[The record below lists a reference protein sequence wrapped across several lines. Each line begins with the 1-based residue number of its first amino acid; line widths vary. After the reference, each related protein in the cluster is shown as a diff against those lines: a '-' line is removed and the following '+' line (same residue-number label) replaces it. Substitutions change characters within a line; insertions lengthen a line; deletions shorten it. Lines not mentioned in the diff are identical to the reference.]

1 MGAMV
6 SRASFVLGVA
16 LATSA
21 TACGAA
27 REVPPLAPV
36 APAEP
41 PAATSMQPATGFDL
55 GGGCTMDVPN
65 AMNRRDWATDQRAR
79 AATESATLN
88 DGRRVVVWRDGSPE
102 RGFSL
107 RAVALDGEGVALGPP
122 VTVSERVIGKP
133 LAAAGPERRVRIW
146 FLEDA
151 EDDGTR
157 QLATT
162 VHCP

>member
-16 LATSA
+16 LATST

-27 REVPPLAPV
+27 TALAPV
-36 APAEP
+36 APADP
-41 PAATSMQPATGFDL
+41 PAAASMQPATGLDL
-55 GGGCTMDVPN
+55 GGGCTMDAPSV
-65 AMNRRDWATDQRAR
+65 MNRRDWATDQRAR
-79 AATESATLN
+79 AAAETATFD

-107 RAVALDGEGVALGPP
+107 RAVALDGDGVALGPP
-122 VTVSERVIGKP
+122 VTVSDKVIGKP
-133 LAAAGPERRVRIW
+133 LAAVGPERRVRIW

-151 EDDGTR
+151 DDDGTR

-162 VHCP
+162 VHCSP